1 MQRRFKSN
9 RGENVAD
16 DGIFLEAVFFVRQE
30 DGNLTTYGRQNIAL
44 QYAAAD
50 LADEVGWGWRE
61 KCGLTAARS
70 RTAAWNDSPSSL
82 ERSLRPAVPTSD
94 SVGGSRQSPP
104 VPIVPPIV
112 PSR

>member
-44 QYAAAD
+44 QYAAA
-50 LADEVGWGWRE
+50 G
-61 KCGLTAARS
+61 
-70 RTAAWNDSPSSL
+70 
-82 ERSLRPAVPTSD
+82 
-94 SVGGSRQSPP
+94 VGGRNAG
-104 VPIVPPIV
+104 
-112 PSR
+112 